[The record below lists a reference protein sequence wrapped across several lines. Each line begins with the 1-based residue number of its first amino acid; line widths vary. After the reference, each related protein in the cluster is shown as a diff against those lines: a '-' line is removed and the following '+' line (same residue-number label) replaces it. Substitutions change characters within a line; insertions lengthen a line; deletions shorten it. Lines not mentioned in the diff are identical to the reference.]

1 MKTAQITLK
10 ITLVTIAAARVLMKL
25 SATVRCVPT
34 TSIRMEP
41 ALKILLEIARVVKTM
56 SNILQPM
63 AGAHR
68 VLIFR
73 KVTALPSVRTMSI
86 CQVTQVG

>member
-41 ALKILLEIARVVKTM
+41 ALKILLEIAVMTKSITKAMTGVK
-56 SNILQPM
+56 
-63 AGAHR
+63 R
-68 VLIFR
+68 VLIFG
-73 KVTALPSVRTMSI
+73 KLTALPSVRTMSI
-86 CQVTQVG
+86 CQVFQVG